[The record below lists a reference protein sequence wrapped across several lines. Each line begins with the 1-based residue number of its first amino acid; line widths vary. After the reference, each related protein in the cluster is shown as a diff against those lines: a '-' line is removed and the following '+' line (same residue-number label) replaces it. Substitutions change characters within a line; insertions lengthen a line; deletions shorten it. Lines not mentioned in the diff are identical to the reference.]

1 MKKYKKATY
10 KFLAMFGNN
19 VEFAKSEIDR
29 LIQYYEINSNKEKL
43 EELFSIREDLI

>member
-19 VEFAKSEIDR
+19 VTFAKSEIDR
-29 LIQYYEINSNKEKL
+29 LIQYYEFKEDKEML
-43 EELFSIREDLI
+43 NELFEIKDEL